1 MHKRVAFH
9 TLGCKL
15 NYSETSTLQRRFE
28 ELGYHVVP
36 FGTETDVIVV
46 NTCTVTENA
55 DTECRKIIRRGLT
68 SSPNAAVAVTGC
80 YAQLQPEEIA
90 SIEGVSAVFGTA
102 EKLSIA
108 ERVDDFITAEAPM
121 IYVSDLDDATTFE
134 GSRTSDGDSRTR
146 SFLKLQDGCDYTCTF
161 CTIPLARGPARAMPF
176 NAVRRELENVAREGY
191 HEAVLSGINLG
202 EYKAEKG
209 ERFIDVVRLIE
220 EMQPPFRVRISSIE
234 PNTVSEELIDIMASS
249 SVFVPHLHMP
259 LQSGSAEI
267 LKKMRRRYN
276 PDMYRKVVEYA
287 VAKMP
292 DMAIGIDVIVGF
304 PGETDE
310 EFERSFEFLRSIPFT
325 YLHVFTYSERENT
338 PAKDYPGTVPKNV
351 RRARTH
357 RLRALSEERRRAH
370 HMRNIG
376 TTRTFLP
383 EHYDHSLGGWF
394 GWTENYVRVLHKTHQ
409 LIKLGPHQLTLS
421 ELQRD
426 HVLAH

>member
-15 NYSETSTLQRRFE
+15 NISETSTLQRRFE
-28 ELGYHVVP
+28 DLGYQVVP
-36 FGTETDVIVV
+36 FGSETDVIVI

-55 DTECRKIIRRGLT
+55 DTECRKIIRRGL
-68 SSPNAAVAVTGC
+68 SGSPNAAVAVTGC

-90 SIEGVSAVFGTA
+90 SIDGVSAVFGTA
-102 EKLSIA
+102 EKFTIA
-108 ERVDDFITAEAPM
+108 DRVNEILDVTSPQIFVT
-121 IYVSDLDDATTFE
+121 DLDDATHFQ
-134 GSRTSDGDSRTR
+134 GSRTTDGDGRTR

-176 NAVRRELENVAREGY
+176 DAVRRELENVAREGY

-202 EYKAEKG
+202 EYKAPTG
-209 ERFIDVVRLIE
+209 ERFIDIVELIE
-220 EMQPPFRVRISSIE
+220 QMQPPFRVRISSIE
-234 PNTVSEELIDIMASS
+234 PNTVSNELIDILAASKI
-249 SVFVPHLHMP
+249 FVPHLHMP

-276 PDMYRKVVEYA
+276 PEMYRRVVEYA
-287 VAKMP
+287 YERMP
-292 DMAIGIDVIVGF
+292 EMAIGIDVIVGF

-310 EFERSFEFLRSIPFT
+310 EFENTVEFLRSIPFT
-325 YLHVFTYSERENT
+325 YLHVFTYSERANT
-338 PAKDYPGTVPKNV
+338 PAKDYPGDVPKNV

-370 HMRNIG
+370 HARNIG

-383 EHYDHSLGGWF
+383 EHYDHSLGGWL

-409 LIKLGPHQLTLS
+409 LIKLGPHQLLLS
-421 ELQRD
+421 ELQPD
-426 HVLAH
+426 HVISY

>member
-15 NYSETSTLQRRFE
+15 NISETSTLQRRFE
-28 ELGYHVVP
+28 DLGYQVVP
-36 FGTETDVIVV
+36 FGSETDVIVI

-90 SIEGVSAVFGTA
+90 SIDGVSAVFGTA
-102 EKLSIA
+102 EKFSIA
-108 ERVDDFITAEAPM
+108 DRVNEILDATSPQIFVT
-121 IYVSDLDDATTFE
+121 DLDDATDFQ
-134 GSRTSDGDSRTR
+134 GSRTTDGDGRTR
-146 SFLKLQDGCDYTCTF
+146 SFLKLQDGCDYSCTF

-176 NAVRRELENVAREGY
+176 DAVRRELENVAREGY

-202 EYKAEKG
+202 EYKAPTG
-209 ERFIDVVRLIE
+209 ERFIDIVKLIE
-220 EMQPPFRVRISSIE
+220 QMQPPFRVRISSIE
-234 PNTVSEELIDIMASS
+234 PNTVTEELIDIIASS
-249 SVFVPHLHMP
+249 KIFVPHLHMP

-276 PDMYRKVVEYA
+276 PDMYRHVVEYA
-287 VAKMP
+287 YERMP

-310 EFERSFEFLRSIPFT
+310 EFENTVEFLRNIPFT

-338 PAKDYPGTVPKNV
+338 PAKDYPGVVPKNV

-370 HMRNIG
+370 HARNIG
-376 TTRTFLP
+376 TARTFLP
-383 EHYDHSLGGWF
+383 EHYDHSLGGWL

-409 LIKLGPHQLTLS
+409 LIKLGPHQLLLS
-421 ELQRD
+421 ELQSD
-426 HVLAH
+426 HVISY